1 MKKHYD
7 IVVVGAGIAGLAIAE
22 IYSRS
27 GRNVLLVEKSNKIA
41 NGSSSQ
47 QHGWF
52 HTGSLYSGSGILQF
66 NKSMLG
72 NIDDILCY
80 YRDFKGMNLK
90 VDINGKL
97 KSRNLT
103 NKWFDENKLIYLYE
117 KAEINKNKRFKNIWK
132 NSKNFH
138 DITQQYDWKNGDAAF
153 YFSKQKKA
161 KSSKFYNKNY
171 LKNNL
176 KINHSNF
183 CQLNSLD
190 RKMNTSIICNDIFNS
205 FYSYGGKVLFNNTL
219 KKYKKKNKKIYLE
232 TSSKNITTD
241 KLILATGFNSNLLS
255 NKNYYR
261 NPIAS
266 PLLVAYPKLHSSNFV
281 FMSENINKTINHIL
295 HNFQDKEYSVIGGG
309 YSSSID
315 DEKNKQKDLI
325 NLKNLSESIFKQ
337 YKNSKIKYYFGIK
350 NEIYL
355 RGKNRNYMY
364 NIIENEKNVY
374 IVNPGKFS
382 LAFSLAVNTFLKTEN
397 HYPNTNININIKNKN
412 VKIKNNL
419 HQTVL
424 KKIYK

>member
-1 MKKHYD
+1 
-7 IVVVGAGIAGLAIAE
+7 
-22 IYSRS
+22 
-27 GRNVLLVEKSNKIA
+27 
-41 NGSSSQ
+41 
-47 QHGWF
+47 
-52 HTGSLYSGSGILQF
+52 
-66 NKSMLG
+66 
-72 NIDDILCY
+72 
-80 YRDFKGMNLK
+80 
-90 VDINGKL
+90 
-97 KSRNLT
+97 
-103 NKWFDENKLIYLYE
+103 
-117 KAEINKNKRFKNIWK
+117 
-132 NSKNFH
+132 
-138 DITQQYDWKNGDAAF
+138 
-153 YFSKQKKA
+153 
-161 KSSKFYNKNY
+161 
-171 LKNNL
+171 
-176 KINHSNF
+176 
-183 CQLNSLD
+183 
-190 RKMNTSIICNDIFNS
+190 
-205 FYSYGGKVLFNNTL
+205 
-219 KKYKKKNKKIYLE
+219 
-232 TSSKNITTD
+232 
-241 KLILATGFNSNLLS
+241 
-255 NKNYYR
+255 
-261 NPIAS
+261 
-266 PLLVAYPKLHSSNFV
+266 
-281 FMSENINKTINHIL
+281 MSENINKTINHIL